1 MILFMVMQE
10 FDRKLAEVSG
20 LVRSMD
26 TEIHRFERDAI
37 KTVMDLEKMAES
49 YGLPIQ
55 AELALVRGRLICGY
69 SEDKGKRLS
78 RKERSREKQRY
89 IMTQLSEAVRLTES
103 YFSGARKQ
111 FEECEQLCGQIII
124 NAYYRGLQKQK
135 QDLYLLVSQDEELG
149 QHMAKIN
156 GAVGCANTRVIFEQ
170 AKKYTR
176 YDPMEQ

>member
-1 MILFMVMQE
+1 MILIMVMQE

-26 TEIHRFERDAI
+26 SETYRLERDSI
-37 KTVMDLEKMAES
+37 KMVMDLEKMAET

-55 AELALVRGRLICGY
+55 AELALVRGKLVCGFP
-69 SEDKGKRLS
+69 EDKAKRLS
-78 RKERSREKQRY
+78 RKEHSKEKQRY
-89 IMTQLSEAVRLTES
+89 ILTQLTEAVGLVEQ

-149 QHMAKIN
+149 PHMAKIN

-176 YDPMEQ
+176 YDPEE